1 MHAYNFPSNKKVAES
16 FKCLIA
22 HQLKFI
28 SRNVI
33 DTQLGVRPFRC
44 KHIKHV
50 ATFSKKGTWTYK
62 PVNENQTRTKT
73 TKLWLANP
81 QAQSTNINHLHQCI
95 DLTNRSLPWFHA
107 EHNDVS
113 FEKGPAASMWLV
125 MGKEQ
130 VQFKHVQ
137 SPLGHNV

>member
-1 MHAYNFPSNKKVAES
+1 MAPSA
-16 FKCLIA
+16 
-22 HQLKFI
+22 
-28 SRNVI
+28 
-33 DTQLGVRPFRC
+33 
-44 KHIKHV
+44 
-50 ATFSKKGTWTYK
+50 KKGLGHTNLSTK
-62 PVNENQTRTKT
+62 TKREQKT

-81 QAQSTNINHLHQCI
+81 KAQSTNINHLHQCI

-113 FEKGPAASMWLV
+113 FEKFTTASMWLV

-137 SPLGHNV
+137 FPLGHNV